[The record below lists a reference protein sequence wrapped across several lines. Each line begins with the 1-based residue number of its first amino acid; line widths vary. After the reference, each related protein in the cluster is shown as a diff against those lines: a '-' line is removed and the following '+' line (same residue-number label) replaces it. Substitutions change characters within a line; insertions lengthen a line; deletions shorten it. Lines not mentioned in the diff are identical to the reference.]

1 MKFLLA
7 LAFRNL
13 TRYTKRTVIT
23 ASAIAFGL
31 GLFIVL
37 DSFLK
42 GAEMESEINLI
53 NYETASAKVMH
64 PAYLGERD
72 NLPLKYVI
80 EEPEKIIDIL
90 GGNSIA
96 ATPRVVFKAE
106 LFVRE
111 DPYPESGSVYVKS
124 IALDPSRDDEV
135 FRLRETV
142 KKGRYLEEDENGV
155 LIGEW
160 MAADLGARVGYPLTL
175 RVRTRYG
182 AYETMDMEIV
192 GLINSP
198 NPQMNKNTVFLPL
211 STADYFLDM
220 DGAVTELA
228 LSPGLTFDRSH
239 DPDKMAGQIEKL
251 LNTNGYDLQVHSWK
265 ELAPDY
271 VAMAAMKST
280 GSRIILFLVFVIAA
294 VGITN
299 TMLMAVFERIREL
312 GMMRAMGMS
321 DRQIRLSFLLEAGGI
336 GLIGA
341 VGGLIFGALVN
352 WPLVEW
358 GWDFTPMLKQMDIGY
373 RISGVFRSMWNIPTM
388 LRAFIA
394 GIVIAMLVALF
405 PIRRALKMQI
415 TDCLRNE

>member
-1 MKFLLA
+1 MRFLIS

-53 NYETASAKVMH
+53 NYETATAKVMH
-64 PAYLGERD
+64 PVYLEEQE

-80 EEPEKIIDIL
+80 EGPEAVIGVLHEK
-90 GGNSIA
+90 SVSA
-96 ATPRVVFKAE
+96 APRVVFKAE
-106 LFVRE
+106 LFIRE
-111 DPYPESGSVYVKS
+111 DPYPETGSVYVKG
-124 IALDPSRDDEV
+124 IALDPSRDEKV

-142 KKGRYLEEDENGV
+142 SEGRYLKEDENGV

-182 AYETMDMEIV
+182 AYETLDLEIV
-192 GLINSP
+192 GLVNTP
-198 NPQMNKNTVFLPL
+198 NPQMNKSTVFLPL
-211 STADYFLDM
+211 STANYYLEM
-220 DGAVTELA
+220 EGAVTELA
-228 LSPGLTFDRSH
+228 LSPGPVFSQSRNPERTVGR
-239 DPDKMAGQIEKL
+239 IETIL
-251 LNTNGYDLQVHSWK
+251 HNAGYDLRVHSWK

-312 GMMRAMGMS
+312 GMMRALGMT
-321 DRQIRLSFLLEAGGI
+321 DRQIRLAFLFEAGGI
-336 GLIGA
+336 GLVGA
-341 VGGLIFGALVN
+341 VAGLIFGALVN

-373 RISGVFRSMWNIPTM
+373 RISGVFRSMWNLPTM
-388 LRAFIA
+388 LRAFFA
-394 GIVIAMLVALF
+394 GIIIAMLVALF

-415 TDCLRNE
+415 TECLRDQ